1 MSDEFDDWRDDA
13 SELGLHGL
21 LLHQDGVREAEW
33 PAWLVR
39 VEQEERARR
48 SLERRIRTAKLGR
61 FKPMADFD
69 WDWPPPSTVPRF
81 ASCSDCAS
89 STSRRT

>member
-48 SLERRIRTAKLGR
+48 SLERRIRTAKRR
-61 FKPMADFD
+61 FEPMADFD
-69 WDWPPPSTVPRF
+69 WVWPTAIDRAQS
-81 ASCSDCAS
+81 ASCSGCAS